1 MKKLINVTMQIEVE
15 QFKQGL
21 TTSIDTEF
29 IEKLEVIDRSGQ
41 VNIIGTEVVDYEV
54 QE

>member
-1 MKKLINVTMQIEVE
+1 MKQIFNVTLQIEVE

-21 TTSIDTEF
+21 TTSISADF

-41 VNIIGTEVVDYEV
+41 VNILNTEVIDYEV